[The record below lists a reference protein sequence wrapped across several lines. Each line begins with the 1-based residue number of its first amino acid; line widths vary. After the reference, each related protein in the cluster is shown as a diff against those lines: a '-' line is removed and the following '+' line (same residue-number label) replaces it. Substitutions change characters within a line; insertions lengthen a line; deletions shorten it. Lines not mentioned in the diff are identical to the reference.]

1 MTICTLLLPILTAL
15 LGPPAPTLTYPT
27 IMPAVVADERNP
39 SNDALVF
46 TTPIGHYQGVRP

>member
-46 TTPIGHYQGVRP
+46 TAPIGHYQGVRP